1 MHTLTKCTYTSDKW
15 NLPAL
20 KIPHVS
26 TQECTGTAR
35 LMIYILTIRASNWE
49 KNHC

>member
-26 TQECTGTAR
+26 TQECLETASFY
-35 LMIYILTIRASNWE
+35 YISSPKE
-49 KNHC
+49 